1 MRLILGLALI
11 LLLSASVART
21 PDSRTTV
28 IFHPILLDRDRPDR
42 RDFDELT
49 LIGAWRLTSDNP
61 YFGGISSMR
70 VTGGQVLALSDAAYV
85 HEFRTPDEGLETP
98 LNSRRL
104 PGIYTSPEPDRD
116 SESMT
121 TDPKTGLMWVGF
133 EYSNAIRRYS
143 PDLGAKLAWVGPL
156 AMRKWPENA
165 GAEAMVRLPDG
176 RFLVFSE
183 EAGGPN
189 GSEQALVFPGDPIRH
204 GRNSTR
210 FYYRPPGGFCA
221 TDAAL
226 LPDGRVLILNRHF
239 SIFDGVAAALTIVD
253 PRDIVA
259 GKIVRSKL
267 LAVLK
272 PPLNIDNIEA
282 LSVEQVDGQT
292 IVWMASDDNFNPLQ
306 QNLLLKFVLKEAPK
320 R

>member
-1 MRLILGLALI
+1 MRVIFGFALI
-11 LLLSASVART
+11 LLLSVSVAKA

-28 IFHPILLDRDRPDR
+28 TFHPILLDRDRPDR
-42 RDFDELT
+42 RDFGGLT
-49 LIGAWRLTSDNP
+49 LIGAWRLTSDNA
-61 YFGGISSMR
+61 YFGGVSSMR
-70 VTGGQVLALSDAAYV
+70 VTNGRVMALSDSAYV
-85 HEFRTPDEGLETP
+85 HEFPTPDQGLEVP
-98 LNSRRL
+98 LHSRQL
-104 PGIYTSPEPDRD
+104 PGIYTSPMPDRD

-143 PDLGAKLAWVGPL
+143 RDLGAKQAWVAPR
-156 AMRKWPENA
+156 AMKKWPLNA
-165 GAEAMVRLPDG
+165 GAEAMTILPDG

-189 GSEQALVFPGDPIRH
+189 GSEQALVFPGDPILN
-204 GRNSTR
+204 GNKSTR

-259 GKIVRSKL
+259 GQIVPSKL
-267 LAVLK
+267 VAVLK
-272 PPLNIDNIEA
+272 PPLNIDNMEA
-282 LSVEQVDGQT
+282 LSVERIDGKT
-292 IVWMASDDNFNPLQ
+292 IIWIASDDNFNPLQ
-306 QNLLLKFVLKEAPK
+306 QSLLMKFVLKEAPK